1 LLFSNNPDA
10 IISLESL
17 GDVMMKKKIALIL
30 SIVVLSLFITGCKST
45 TNDKKQ
51 ETKKEETKEEVV
63 KEETIADKIEY
74 EEHKLGNIVYKA
86 PKDWEHKS
94 SDKWEYYYPDYNDT
108 NVFLM
113 LGSSDVG
120 EKNIDKETFSTFVD
134 SFTEG
139 FTTSSGMSNARVNS
153 KTIDK
158 KDDFYIGKLEIKA
171 DLKDSYRDF
180 LLTILYD
187 NKTGKMYLFCFTT
200 PEKISED
207 NISIY
212 ERILETIK
220 LR

>member
-1 LLFSNNPDA
+1 
-10 IISLESL
+10 
-17 GDVMMKKKIALIL
+17 
-30 SIVVLSLFITGCKST
+30 
-45 TNDKKQ
+45 
-51 ETKKEETKEEVV
+51 
-63 KEETIADKIEY
+63 
-74 EEHKLGNIVYKA
+74 
-86 PKDWEHKS
+86 
-94 SDKWEYYYPDYNDT
+94 
-108 NVFLM
+108 M

-120 EKNIDKETFSTFVD
+120 EKNINKETFSTFVD

>member
-1 LLFSNNPDA
+1 M
-10 IISLESL
+10 I
-17 GDVMMKKKIALIL
+17 KKKIALIL

-74 EEHKLGNIVYKA
+74 EEHKLENIVYKA

-120 EKNIDKETFSTFVD
+120 EKNINKETFSTFVD

>member
-1 LLFSNNPDA
+1 
-10 IISLESL
+10 
-17 GDVMMKKKIALIL
+17 MMKKKIALIL

-74 EEHKLGNIVYKA
+74 EEHKLENIVYKA

-120 EKNIDKETFSTFVD
+120 EKNINKEILAFFSKKHKD
-134 SFTEG
+134 CMKRI
-139 FTTSSGMSNARVNS
+139 GMVPS
-153 KTIDK
+153 
-158 KDDFYIGKLEIKA
+158 
-171 DLKDSYRDF
+171 
-180 LLTILYD
+180 
-187 NKTGKMYLFCFTT
+187 
-200 PEKISED
+200 
-207 NISIY
+207 
-212 ERILETIK
+212 ETISDEERNH
-220 LR
+220 L